1 MREQISILI
10 DLRIILRDVRSRD
23 VNLFTDMNSIFKD
36 RRIILK
42 DMTSILETG
51 LRDMRNHFTTGI
63 HEIHQTFVCL

>member
-10 DLRIILRDVRSRD
+10 DLRIILRDV
-23 VNLFTDMNSIFKD
+23 NLFTDMNSTFKD

-42 DMTSILETG
+42 DMMSILETG